1 MPTQL
6 LMDGWPGG
14 TPSSAS
20 SAGRTIRGS
29 INNTYESNAK
39 PMAAMM
45 QISHCSGV
53 SREGV
58 VSESM
63 AVTSH
68 QPPVTEKY
76 LARVDARGRADEVRR
91 DTITISSA
99 EMIVIGTTG
108 RKPRT
113 VVPAVTRVIT
123 SICPIETIGTTLP
136 GGGAVTTDW
145 ITATVS
151 TPAAVHTVVA
161 SAPHFVLS
169 FQKRAA
175 TSSGDNAA

>member
-1 MPTQL
+1 MPCRL
-6 LMDGWPGG
+6 I
-14 TPSSAS
+14 
-20 SAGRTIRGS
+20 AGLKGPRYRFRCRAGL
-29 INNTYESNAK
+29 
-39 PMAAMM
+39 
-45 QISHCSGV
+45 SG
-53 SREGV
+53 
-58 VSESM
+58 
-63 AVTSH
+63 
-68 QPPVTEKY
+68 PPKY

-123 SICPIETIGTTLP
+123 SICPIETSGTTLP

-151 TPAAVHTVVA
+151 TPAAVHT
-161 SAPHFVLS
+161 
-169 FQKRAA
+169 
-175 TSSGDNAA
+175 